1 MVSIITALFRI
12 IGFLEGLSY
21 LLLIL
26 IAVPVKYIFNS
37 PSMVKYLGMPHG
49 ILFIMYLLASVIMKK
64 NNKWVENNFI
74 LVLIASIIPFGTF
87 VVDYKL
93 KKNKIIR

>member
-1 MVSIITALFRI
+1 MISIITALFRI

-26 IAVPVKYIFNS
+26 IAVPFKYIFNY
-37 PSMVKYLGMPHG
+37 PLMVKYLGMPHG
-49 ILFIMYLLASVIMKK
+49 ILFIMYLLASIIMKK
-64 NNKWVENNFI
+64 NNKWIKNNFV

>member
-1 MVSIITALFRI
+1 MNSKITTLFRI

-26 IAVPVKYIFNS
+26 IAVPIKYIFNL

-49 ILFIMYLLASVIMKK
+49 ILFIMYLLASIIIRK
-64 NNKWVENNFI
+64 NNQWVKNNFF

-93 KKNKIIR
+93 KNN

>member
-1 MVSIITALFRI
+1 MISIITTLFRI

-21 LLLIL
+21 LLLIF

-37 PSMVKYLGMPHG
+37 PLMVKYLGMPHG
-49 ILFIMYLLASVIMKK
+49 ILFIMYLLASILMKK
-64 NNKWVENNFI
+64 NNKWVKNNFA

-93 KKNKIIR
+93 KNKIIR

>member
-1 MVSIITALFRI
+1 MISLITTLFRI
-12 IGFLEGLSY
+12 IGFFEGLSY

-37 PSMVKYLGMPHG
+37 PSMVKYLGMPHV
-49 ILFIMYLLASVIMKK
+49 ILFIMYLLISVIMKK
-64 NNKWVENNFI
+64 KNKWVKNNFV

-93 KKNKIIR
+93 KNKIIR

>member
-49 ILFIMYLLASVIMKK
+49 ILFIMYLLVSVIMKK
-64 NNKWVENNFI
+64 TINGLRII
-74 LVLIASIIPFGTF
+74 LFSFLLLLLYLLVHL
-87 VVDYKL
+87 
-93 KKNKIIR
+93 

>member
-1 MVSIITALFRI
+1 MISLITTLFRI
-12 IGFLEGLSY
+12 IGFFEGLSY

-49 ILFIMYLLASVIMKK
+49 ILFIMYLLASIIMRK
-64 NNKWVENNFI
+64 NNKWIKNNFV

-93 KKNKIIR
+93 KKIK

>member
-1 MVSIITALFRI
+1 MNSKITTLFRI

-49 ILFIMYLLASVIMKK
+49 ILFILYLLASIIIRK
-64 NNKWVENNFI
+64 NNQWVKNNFF

-93 KKNKIIR
+93 KNN

>member
-49 ILFIMYLLASVIMKK
+49 TVSYTHLTLPTKA
-64 NNKWVENNFI
+64 
-74 LVLIASIIPFGTF
+74 
-87 VVDYKL
+87 
-93 KKNKIIR
+93 

>member
-1 MVSIITALFRI
+1 MVLIITTLFRI

-49 ILFIMYLLASVIMKK
+49 ILFIMYLLASALMKK

-93 KKNKIIR
+93 KKIK

>member
-1 MVSIITALFRI
+1 MVSIITVLFRI
-12 IGFLEGLSY
+12 IAFLEGLSY

-49 ILFIMYLLASVIMKK
+49 ILFIMYLLASALMKK

-93 KKNKIIR
+93 KKIK

>member
-21 LLLIL
+21 LLLIF

-49 ILFIMYLLASVIMKK
+49 ILFIMYLLVSVIMKK
-64 NNKWVENNFI
+64 NNKWVKNNFI
-74 LVLIASIIPFGTF
+74 LVLIASVIPFGTF

-93 KKNKIIR
+93 KNNKIIR